1 MYSKNKLKRL
11 MMFMYQIH
19 PILQS
24 MIPVVEGI
32 AKTFGDK
39 CEVVLHDLTNYNSTI
54 VTICNEHVTGRGRG
68 APITNL
74 GLKILKEGQE
84 GRDLILNYK
93 NKITNG
99 KLIKSS
105 SILIRDEQKKVIG
118 CLCINY
124 DMTQLSLVESFL
136 QSFTQTNEVET
147 ATKVEEKFPISIT
160 ELMEQMI
167 EEGMKN
173 IGKSIPMMSKEE
185 KIRFVTI
192 LDNMG
197 LFLIKGAV
205 QEVAELL
212 DVSKYTIY
220 NYIEKKEESV

>member
-1 MYSKNKLKRL
+1 MN
-11 MMFMYQIH
+11 QIH

-24 MIPVVEGI
+24 MIPLVEGI
-32 AKTFGDK
+32 AKTFGDN
-39 CEVVLHDLTNYNSTI
+39 CEVVLHDFSNYSSTI
-54 VTICNEHVTGRGRG
+54 VSICNEHVTGRGRG

-74 GLKILKEGQE
+74 GLKILKEAQE

-105 SILIRDEQKKVIG
+105 SILIRDEQNKVIG

-136 QSFTQTNEVET
+136 QGFTQISEVET
-147 ATKVEEKFPISIT
+147 VTREEETFPISVT
-160 ELMEQMI
+160 ELMDQMI
-167 EEGMKN
+167 EEGIKD
-173 IGKSIPMMSKEE
+173 IGKSIPLMSKEE

-192 LDNMG
+192 LDHMG

-205 QEVAELL
+205 QEIAEQL